1 MQSEEGFRL
10 LLGEL
15 ILRGASSAP
24 IHKVHNHGSVTMAA
38 CSSMAECSLHSR
50 LVASESA
57 LPEVYTTAEPP
68 FSIVFANRA
77 WESLCGWKAGEVI
90 GMTCGILQGERTCK
104 HVLHQVS

>member
-1 MQSEEGFRL
+1 
-10 LLGEL
+10 
-15 ILRGASSAP
+15 
-24 IHKVHNHGSVTMAA
+24 MAA